1 MKNVLKHSKTRLYL
15 TRSGKLTAD
24 RLRAEPMA
32 TVTAAAKLCVHLG
45 LDMTEFIYQ
54 TVKA

>member
-15 TRSGKLTAD
+15 TRSGKLTAS
-24 RLRAEPMA
+24 RSHAAPME
-32 TVTAAAKLCVHLG
+32 TITAAAKLCVQLR
-45 LDMTEFIYQ
+45 LDIAEFIYQ